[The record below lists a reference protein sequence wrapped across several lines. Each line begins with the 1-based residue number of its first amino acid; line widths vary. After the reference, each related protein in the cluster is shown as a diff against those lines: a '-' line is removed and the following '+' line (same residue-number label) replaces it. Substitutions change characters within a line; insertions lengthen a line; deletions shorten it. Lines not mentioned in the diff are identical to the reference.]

1 MARVFGTLFAFG
13 GLVAIMI
20 FAFGET
26 AERRDW
32 VLLAFMSAT
41 VAFAGIFFVVYRRLL
56 VWFFQGSLALASLMI
71 AAGASGAAT
80 GAEGTW
86 ALPYVWVVVLAFLFF
101 TTRAAVAQTAFGIL
115 AYAIALIHNDA
126 AFTPNYLIV
135 MVAVLGTSGA
145 VIGLL
150 RSGLEQIAANLA
162 SEANTDPV
170 TAVANRRGFNERFK
184 VELGRARR
192 TGRPLSLVLC
202 DLDRFKAVNDAL
214 GHEEGDAALLRAASA
229 ITASVR
235 SIDAVARLGG
245 EEFSVLLPDAG
256 DSHAYEV
263 AERVRLTVLDAFADY
278 PVRVTTSC
286 GVATM
291 EGGGPGDTGDLF
303 RAADA
308 ALYEAKE
315 AGRNC
320 TMVAGAA
327 GPQMR
332 LDNSTK

>member
-13 GLVAIMI
+13 GLVAILI

-26 AERRDW
+26 VDRRDW
-32 VLLAFMSAT
+32 VLLALMGAT
-41 VAFAGIFFVVYRRLL
+41 IAFAATFFVVYRRLPI
-56 VWFFQGSLALASLMI
+56 WFFQGSLALGSLII
-71 AAGASGAAT
+71 AAGATGASP

-86 ALPYVWVVVLAFLFF
+86 ALCYVWVVVLAFLFF
-101 TTRAAVAQTAFGIL
+101 TTRAAVVQIAFGLL
-115 AYAIALIHNDA
+115 AYATALIYSDA
-126 AFTPNYLIV
+126 DFTPNYLIV

-150 RSGLEQIAANLA
+150 RTGLEQIAANLA
-162 SEANTDPV
+162 SEASTDPV

-184 VELGRARR
+184 LELGRARL
-192 TGRPLSLVLC
+192 TKRPLSLVIC

-214 GHEEGDAALLRAASA
+214 GHEEGDRALHRAAAA
-229 ITASVR
+229 ISASVR

-256 DSHAYEV
+256 SAQAFEV
-263 AERVRLTVLDAFADY
+263 AERVRVSVLEAFSDY
-278 PVRVTTSC
+278 EVPLTTSC
-286 GVATM
+286 GIATVDD
-291 EGGGPGDTGDLF
+291 EDGRDRGDLF
-303 RAADA
+303 GAADA

-320 TMVAGAA
+320 TVVAGAT
-327 GPQMR
+327 GRQMR
-332 LDNSTK
+332 LESSTK